1 MTSSVS
7 VGPGTRSVSFQGLET
22 PMPALLIIAIIVG
35 LVLLFSGIFV
45 GALKF
50 LLWVGLV
57 IVILA
62 IIGWLLRSIRGRA

>member
-1 MTSSVS
+1 
-7 VGPGTRSVSFQGLET
+7 
-22 PMPALLIIAIIVG
+22 MPALLIIAIVIG

-50 LLWVGLV
+50 LLWIG
-57 IVILA
+57 IVLIILA